1 MGVHRRSPE
10 GDRKA
15 LWKHGD
21 YQKDRKNSYA
31 IITIV
36 ISKIGG
42 IITMPSELERF
53 NERMQAFFAPLWP
66 GEEKP
71 LVLGEGCSERPPV
84 MLIGEAPGEQEAMS
98 GRPFVG
104 KAGKNLDG
112 FLTVL
117 QLNREDIYIS
127 NVVKIR
133 PTKVSEKGRVSNRT
147 PNREELALFTPYLLE
162 EILLVQ
168 PKMLVTLGNTALH
181 ALLGAKSTI
190 GACHGQVLTAHVQA
204 DKQAGDFQLFALYHP
219 ASIIYNQ
226 KLKDVYQAELERLHG
241 VLAAQ

>member
-1 MGVHRRSPE
+1 
-10 GDRKA
+10 
-15 LWKHGD
+15 
-21 YQKDRKNSYA
+21 
-31 IITIV
+31 
-36 ISKIGG
+36 
-42 IITMPSELERF
+42 
-53 NERMQAFFAPLWP
+53 
-66 GEEKP
+66 
-71 LVLGEGCSERPPV
+71 

-204 DKQAGDFQLFALYHP
+204 DKQAGDFPLFALYHP

-226 KLKDVYQAELERLHG
+226 KLKDVYQADLERLHS
-241 VLAAQ
+241 VLASE